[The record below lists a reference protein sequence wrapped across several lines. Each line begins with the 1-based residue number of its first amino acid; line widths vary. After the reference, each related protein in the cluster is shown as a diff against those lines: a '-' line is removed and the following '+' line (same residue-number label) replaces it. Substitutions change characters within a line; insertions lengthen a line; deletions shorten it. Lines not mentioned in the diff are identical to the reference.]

1 MLLTYLKRFFL
12 IGNLS
17 GLLDGQSSS
26 HTGFYPII
34 TGVLQGSI
42 LDATLFFIFIYN
54 RSAWKH
60 S

>member
-54 RSAWKH
+54 RSA
-60 S
+60 